1 MLKTKL
7 HMNIAHVKMHWP
19 YLEASYTDGSIT
31 ENGLPNLKV
40 N

>member
-7 HMNIAHVKMHWP
+7 YTNTVYVKMHWP
-19 YLEASYTDGSIT
+19 CLEASYTDGSIT
-31 ENGLPNLKV
+31 ENGSPNLKV